1 MAAGPRTP
9 SPRGLWGV
17 AILIEVVAL
26 LAAAMM
32 VRWPATMP
40 DRWTAGA
47 FLVLAAFLSAGVARQ
62 AWRAAPARP
71 LAWAVGVATVLLLWL
86 AFAFAWAGL

>member
-1 MAAGPRTP
+1 MAAAPRAP

-17 AILIEVVAL
+17 AILVQVLA
-26 LAAAMM
+26 LAAATVM
-32 VRWPATMP
+32 VRWPAVMP

-47 FLVLAAFLSAGVARQ
+47 VLALAAFLSAGMARQ
-62 AWRAAPARP
+62 AWRQAPARP

-86 AFAFAWAGL
+86 AFAFAWAI